1 LSLPIQTNEI
11 VAVAG
16 NHLGYS
22 MENLDKKVIQ
32 LISKQFNI
40 EASLIKPEYKFIDD
54 LNCDSLDLVEF
65 IVNLEEE
72 FGIII
77 PDDQTEKIST
87 VQDALDF
94 INLAKPV

>member
-1 LSLPIQTNEI
+1 VE
-11 VAVAG
+11 
-16 NHLGYS
+16 NHLGYN
-22 MENLDKKVIQ
+22 MENLEKKVIE

-40 EASLIKPEYKFIDD
+40 EVSSIKPEYKFIDD

-72 FGIII
+72 LGIII

-94 INLAKPV
+94 INLAKLA

>member
-1 LSLPIQTNEI
+1 M
-11 VAVAG
+11 
-16 NHLGYS
+16 NHLGYR
-22 MENLDKKVIQ
+22 MENLDKKVIE

-40 EASLIKPEYKFIDD
+40 EASLIKPEYKFTDD

-87 VQDALDF
+87 VQDVLNF
-94 INLAKPV
+94 IKSANPN